1 MYLPWTENG
10 AGGKVDLM
18 IASGQEFD
26 ACIVDPTW
34 AASSYSK
41 GYLQDL
47 SDVIDKIS
55 ARLAR
60 EYECYCIRRL
70 PL

>member
-1 MYLPWTENG
+1 
-10 AGGKVDLM
+10 M

-26 ACIVDPTW
+26 ACIVDPKW

-47 SDVIDKIS
+47 SGIIDT
-55 ARLAR
+55 
-60 EYECYCIRRL
+60 YL
-70 PL
+70 PDWHENV